1 MKLSRPRAELLRR
14 GRESKYDAASV
25 PRRPLLNDTCRAKPG
40 RAGAARTAG
49 VFMIRRGE
57 VGAAARAHE
66 PFVSV
71 DDRMV
76 CLVRLVL
83 AASALLVIYID
94 PSEPDRL
101 VRVTYAALALYALY
115 SAAVFAA
122 SLGTGAQPFA
132 RVAHWIDV
140 ACYLVLVSLSSG
152 TSSVFFF
159 FFFFPILIASF
170 GRGFAPGLRVAV
182 WSAVLFTAVGY
193 ATAPPGAAFELNR
206 FLLRPVYLLALGYM
220 MAYWGGAEIQLKRR
234 LALLKEVNALANPRF
249 GVGHTAVSIMRRVR
263 AFYDSDAC
271 LLVLRGAR
279 PEDDEFQLLRV
290 TRPTDDGDDEVES
303 ERVPS
308 ELAAQFLTLP
318 DTLAVV
324 YNARTRPWQSRDDC
338 YFALDTSADE
348 RTDAGRRESGA
359 LAALLDAEA
368 FASVPLLYRGR
379 GVGRLFLAGRRGAF
393 EPSDVDFVRQIVE
406 HVMPVLENVRLL
418 EQLATKAAETERQR
432 IARDL
437 HDSVIQ
443 PYIGLQYKLAALRGK
458 LDAGAGVGE
467 VSEDVRRLFDV
478 TVSEIA
484 GLRRYVTDLKGV
496 AGGDDLAAAV
506 LRYTEQFQANYGID
520 VSVSFRGEARV
531 PERLA
536 AEVIQMVHEGLRNVW
551 KHTAASR
558 AAVVLDASADRLLL
572 SVENDNAD
580 GEEGIADF
588 TPRSITERAEALGGR
603 ATVASDGR
611 GRTVVLVRVPL

>member
-1 MKLSRPRAELLRR
+1 
-14 GRESKYDAASV
+14 
-25 PRRPLLNDTCRAKPG
+25 
-40 RAGAARTAG
+40 
-49 VFMIRRGE
+49 MIRRGE
-57 VGAAARAHE
+57 AGAAAARAHE

-140 ACYLVLVSLSSG
+140 VCYLVLVSLSSG

-170 GRGFAPGLRVAV
+170 GRGFAAGLRVAV
-182 WSAVLFTAVGY
+182 ASAVLFTAVGY
-193 ATAPPGAAFELNR
+193 AAAPPGAAFELNR

-234 LALLKEVNALANPRF
+234 LALLKEVNALTNPRF

-279 PEDDEFQLLRV
+279 AEDDEFQLLRV
-290 TRPTDDGDDEVES
+290 TRPAGGDADAGDEVES
-303 ERVPS
+303 ERVPP
-308 ELAAQFLTLP
+308 ELAAQLLTLP

-324 YNARTRPWQSRDDC
+324 YNVRTRPWQRRGAC
-338 YFALDTSADE
+338 YFALDIATGE
-348 RTDAGRRESGA
+348 RTDAGRRESEA
-359 LAALLDAEA
+359 LAAMLDAEA
-368 FASVPLLYRGR
+368 YATVPLVHRGR

-406 HVMPVLENVRLL
+406 HVMPILENVRLL

-443 PYIGLQYKLAALRGK
+443 PYIGLQYKLAALRGR

-467 VSEDVRRLFDV
+467 VSADVRRLFDV

-496 AGGDDLAAAV
+496 ARGDDLAAAV
-506 LRYTEQFQANYGID
+506 LRYTEQFQQNYGID

-551 KHTAASR
+551 KHTR
-558 AAVVLDASADRLLL
+558 AARARIVLDASADRLLL
-572 SVENDNAD
+572 SIENDNAD

-603 ATVASDGR
+603 ATVACDGR

>member
-1 MKLSRPRAELLRR
+1 M
-14 GRESKYDAASV
+14 
-25 PRRPLLNDTCRAKPG
+25 
-40 RAGAARTAG
+40 G
-49 VFMIRRGE
+49 VA
-57 VGAAARAHE
+57 AAARGRA

-83 AASALLVIYID
+83 AASALAVIYVA
-94 PSEPDRL
+94 PPGADRL
-101 VRVTYAALALYALY
+101 VRVTDAALALYVLY
-115 SAAVFAA
+115 SAALYAA
-122 SLGTGAQPFA
+122 SLRTGAQPFA

-140 ACYLVLVSLSSG
+140 ACYLVLVSLSGG
-152 TSSVFFF
+152 TGSVYFF
-159 FFFFPILIASF
+159 FFFFPVLVTSF
-170 GRGFAPGLRVAV
+170 SRGFAPGLRVAV
-182 WSAVLFTAVGY
+182 ASAVLFTLVGY
-193 ATAPPGAAFELNR
+193 AAAPRGAGFELNR

-234 LALLKEVNALANPRF
+234 LALLKEVNALTNPRF

-263 AFYDSDAC
+263 AFYRADAC
-271 LLVLRGAR
+271 LLLLRGAGR
-279 PEDDEFQLLRV
+279 EDDGFQLIRV
-290 TRPTDDGDDEVES
+290 TLPAGDFRDGGDDAEDEVES
-303 ERVPS
+303 ERVPA

-318 DTLAVV
+318 EALAVV
-324 YNARTRPWQSRDDC
+324 FNAKTWPWQPAEAC
-338 YFALDTSADE
+338 YFALDLSTDE
-348 RTDAGRRESGA
+348 RTDAGRRESEA

-368 FASVPLLYRGR
+368 FASVPLLHRGR
-379 GVGRLFLAGRRGAF
+379 AVGRLFLSGRRGAF

-418 EQLATKAAETERQR
+418 EQLATRAAETERQR

-458 LDAGAGVGE
+458 LDAGASGGE
-467 VSEDVRRLFDV
+467 VSEDIRRLFDV

-484 GLRRYVTDLKGV
+484 GLRRYVTGLKGG
-496 AGGDDLAAAV
+496 AGAGDLAAAV
-506 LRYTEQFQANYGID
+506 LRYTEQFQENYGID

-551 KHTAASR
+551 KHTKAARS
-558 AAVVLDASADRLLL
+558 AVVLDASADRLLL
-572 SVENDNAD
+572 SIENDNAE

-603 ATVASDGR
+603 ATVACDGR

>member
-1 MKLSRPRAELLRR
+1 
-14 GRESKYDAASV
+14 
-25 PRRPLLNDTCRAKPG
+25 
-40 RAGAARTAG
+40 
-49 VFMIRRGE
+49 MIRRGVAE
-57 VGAAARAHE
+57 AGAAAARAPE

-101 VRVTYAALALYALY
+101 VRVTYAALSLYVLY
-115 SAAVFAA
+115 SAAVYAA

-182 WSAVLFTAVGY
+182 ASAVLFTAVGY
-193 ATAPPGAAFELNR
+193 AAAPPGANFELNR

-234 LALLKEVNALANPRF
+234 LALLKQVNALANPRF
-249 GVGHTAVSIMRRVR
+249 GVGHTAVSMMRRVR

-271 LLVLRGAR
+271 LLLLHGASR
-279 PEDDEFQLLRV
+279 EDDEFQLLRV
-290 TRPTDDGDDEVES
+290 TRPAGGGGDADDEVES

-318 DTLAVV
+318 DALAVV
-324 YNARTRPWQSRDDC
+324 YNARMRPWQPRDAC
-338 YFALDTSADE
+338 YFAQDISTDE
-348 RTDAGRRESGA
+348 RTDAGRRECDA

-368 FASVPLLYRGR
+368 FTSVPLLHRGR
-379 GVGRLFLAGRRGAF
+379 AVGRLFLAGRRGAF

-443 PYIGLQYKLAALRGK
+443 PYIGLQYKLAALRGR

-484 GLRRYVTDLKGV
+484 GLRRYVTGLKGG
-496 AGGDDLAAAV
+496 AGGGDLAAAV
-506 LRYTEQFQANYGID
+506 LRYTEQFQENYGID

-536 AEVIQMVHEGLRNVW
+536 AELIQMVHEGLRNVW
-551 KHTAASR
+551 KHTRAAR
-558 AAVVLDASADRLLL
+558 AAVALDASADRLLL
-572 SVENDNAD
+572 SIENDNAD
-580 GEEGIADF
+580 GGEGIADF

-603 ATVASDGR
+603 ATVACDGR